1 MGNDMSAAISA
12 ALPLV
17 ESLFSLGLPGIILIL
32 ASIPA
37 LVIAVVF
44 VLDYKHGKRVEKV
57 LEAYRRDTQESLRII
72 TEKFEKSLLEMGNKH
87 DEVAE
92 YYRKN
97 VTLVKNYERMNDVLQ
112 TLVVN
117 NTRAVEH
124 LSTVVETR
132 SKM

>member
-1 MGNDMSAAISA
+1 MGNEVNAAISA
-12 ALPLV
+12 ALPLI
-17 ESLFSLGLPGIILIL
+17 ESLFALGVPGIILML
-32 ASIPA
+32 AAIPA

-44 VLDYKHGKRVEKV
+44 ILDHRHGKRTEML
-57 LEAYRRDTQESLRII
+57 LEAYREDTQESLRVM
-72 TEKFEKSLLEMGNKH
+72 TEKFETSLREMNKKH

-97 VTLVKNYERMNDVLQ
+97 VTLVKNYERMTDALQ

-124 LSTVVETR
+124 LSTIVETR

>member
-1 MGNDMSAAISA
+1 MNDMSAAVSA
-12 ALPLV
+12 ALPLL
-17 ESLFSLGLPGIILIL
+17 ETLFSLGVPGVLLVL

-44 VLDYKHGKRVEKV
+44 VLDYKHGKRVARV
-57 LEAYRRDTQESLRII
+57 LEAYREDTQKSLQLI
-72 TEKFEKSLLEMGNKH
+72 TEKFEASLREMNKKH
-87 DEVAE
+87 EEVSE

-97 VTLVKNYERMNDVLQ
+97 VTLVKNYERMTDALQ

-124 LSTVVETR
+124 LSTIVETR
-132 SKM
+132 SKL

>member
-1 MGNDMSAAISA
+1 MNDMSAAINA
-12 ALPLV
+12 ALPLL
-17 ESLFSLGLPGIILIL
+17 EALFSLGVPGIILML

-37 LVIAVVF
+37 LVIAVIF
-44 VLDYKHGKRVEKV
+44 VLDYKHGKRVSRG
-57 LEAYRRDTQESLRII
+57 LEAYREATQKSLRVI
-72 TEKFEKSLLEMGNKH
+72 TEKFEASLREMNMKH

-97 VTLVKNYERMNDVLQ
+97 VSLVKNYERMTDALQ

-124 LSTVVETR
+124 LSTIVETR
-132 SKM
+132 TKL

>member
-1 MGNDMSAAISA
+1 MNDMSAAISA
-12 ALPLV
+12 ALPLL
-17 ESLFSLGLPGIILIL
+17 EALFSLGVPGVLLML

-37 LVIAVVF
+37 LVIAVIF
-44 VLDYKHGKRVEKV
+44 ILDYKHGKRVSRV
-57 LEAYRRDTQESLRII
+57 LEAYREDTQESLRVM
-72 TEKFEKSLLEMGNKH
+72 TEKFEASLREMNRKH

-97 VTLVKNYERMNDVLQ
+97 VTLVKNYERMNDTLQ

-124 LSTVVETR
+124 LSTIVETR
-132 SKM
+132 TKL

>member
-1 MGNDMSAAISA
+1 M
-12 ALPLV
+12 
-17 ESLFSLGLPGIILIL
+17 
-32 ASIPA
+32 
-37 LVIAVVF
+37 
-44 VLDYKHGKRVEKV
+44 
-57 LEAYRRDTQESLRII
+57 
-72 TEKFEKSLLEMGNKH
+72 TEKFETSLREMNKKH

-97 VTLVKNYERMNDVLQ
+97 VTLVKNYERMTDALQ

-124 LSTVVETR
+124 LSTIVETR

>member
-1 MGNDMSAAISA
+1 MNDMSAAISA
-12 ALPLV
+12 TLPLL
-17 ESLFSLGLPGIILIL
+17 EALFSLGVPGVLLML

-37 LVIAVVF
+37 LVIAVIF
-44 VLDYKHGKRVEKV
+44 ILDYKHGKRVSRV
-57 LEAYRRDTQESLRII
+57 LEAYREDTQESLR
-72 TEKFEKSLLEMGNKH
+72 EMNRKH

-97 VTLVKNYERMNDVLQ
+97 VTLVKNYERMNDTLQ

-124 LSTVVETR
+124 LSTIVETR
-132 SKM
+132 TKL

>member
-1 MGNDMSAAISA
+1 MSDMSAAVSA
-12 ALPLV
+12 ALPLL
-17 ESLFSLGLPGIILIL
+17 EALFSLDVPGILLVL

-37 LVIAVVF
+37 LVIAVIF
-44 VLDYKHGKRVEKV
+44 VLDYKHGKRVSKV
-57 LEAYRRDTQESLRII
+57 LEAYREDTQESLRVM
-72 TEKFEKSLLEMGNKH
+72 TEKFETSLREMNKKH

-97 VTLVKNYERMNDVLQ
+97 VTLVKNYERMTDALQ

-124 LSTVVETR
+124 LSTIVETR